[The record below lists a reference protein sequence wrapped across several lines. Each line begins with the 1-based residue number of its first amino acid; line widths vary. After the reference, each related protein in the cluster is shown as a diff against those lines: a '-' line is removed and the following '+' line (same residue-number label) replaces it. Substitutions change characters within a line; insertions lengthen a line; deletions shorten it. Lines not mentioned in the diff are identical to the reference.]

1 MTDGSIR
8 ASDKDREDVVTVL
21 RDAYSEGRLTLDEF
35 DERTSAAYAAKTWGD
50 LRELTADL
58 PAQPHFGGRLAA
70 GQLGSGQLGSGQPGA
85 MQPGAM
91 QPGVGRQPLG
101 PDGLP
106 SISQV
111 TPDMLHTRQRR
122 QRPLGRLL
130 PVVFIWAVIAA
141 AANSPSAAA
150 ALGAVFL
157 CLLAVRIASSGRW

>member
-21 RDAYSEGRLTLDEF
+21 REAYTEGRLTLDEF
-35 DERTSAAYAAKTWGD
+35 DERTSAAYAAKTWDD
-50 LRELTADL
+50 LRELTVDL
-58 PAQPHFGGRLAA
+58 PVQPHFSGRLP
-70 GQLGSGQLGSGQPGA
+70 GGQPGFK
-85 MQPGAM
+85 QP
-91 QPGVGRQPLG
+91 VLGRDSLPPLS
-101 PDGLP
+101 PV
-106 SISQV
+106 S
-111 TPDMLHTRQRR
+111 PDMLRSRSRR

-130 PVVFIWAVIAA
+130 PVVFIWTVIAA